1 MIFEP
6 LSLPGAFRIHQKR
19 FEDVRGHFARTLCSR
34 EFSEQG
40 INPTLVQCNVSFNRL
55 RGTLRGMHWQ
65 TEPFGEDK
73 LVRVTRGAV
82 WDVLVDLR
90 PDSKTFLRWHGEELN
105 AENGVMLYIPRG
117 FAHGFVTLRDE
128 TEMFYQMSAYFESAA
143 AQGARFD
150 DPVFGIQWPLSSN
163 LIISE
168 RDLAFTPFNPE
179 KPV

>member
-6 LSLPGAFRIHQKR
+6 LSLPGAFRIRQEKR
-19 FEDVRGHFARTLCSR
+19 EDSRGYFARTFCAN

-40 INPTLVQCNVSFNRL
+40 INPALVQCNTSFNRL

-65 TEPFGEDK
+65 AEPFGEDK

-90 PDSKTFLRWHGEELN
+90 PDSQAFLRWHGEDLS

-128 TEMFYQMSAYFESAA
+128 TEMFYQMSVFFESVSAR
-143 AQGARFD
+143 GARFD
-150 DPVFGIQWPLSSN
+150 DPAFGIRWPFSGD
-163 LIISE
+163 LIISD
-168 RDLAFTPFNPE
+168 RDLAFPPFNPE
-179 KPV
+179 KPA